1 LKKGQKLQIWP
12 QKIRTGNP
20 AEFST
25 YSKTMAIEWLSGGVF
40 GLCAQNCLD
49 WKLEMLNAKE
59 EKLNVSLILRG
70 RSRIKL
76 IIINTLRST
85 RRWKARVT

>member
-1 LKKGQKLQIWP
+1 
-12 QKIRTGNP
+12 
-20 AEFST
+20 
-25 YSKTMAIEWLSGGVF
+25 
-40 GLCAQNCLD
+40 
-49 WKLEMLNAKE
+49 MLNAKE

-70 RSRIKL
+70 QSRIKL